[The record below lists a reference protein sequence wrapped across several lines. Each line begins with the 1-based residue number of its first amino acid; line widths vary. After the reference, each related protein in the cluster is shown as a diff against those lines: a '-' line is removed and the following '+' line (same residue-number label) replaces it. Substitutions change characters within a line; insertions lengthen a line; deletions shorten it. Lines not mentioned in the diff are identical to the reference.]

1 MQSTLNI
8 ILDGFPE
15 EYEGYLIRTDFRV
28 GMQISEA
35 LNDVDLAEP
44 EKLMTALRLLY
55 GNGIPTDTELAQSG
69 LRWFMSGGNVDDE
82 RVLGGSSCPDG
93 KPPTFDFEQDNRL
106 VYSAFRARYGIDLT
120 RERLHWF
127 AFLAMLGDIGGCS
140 LSDIIG
146 IRGADLSKLG
156 EAQRNEY
163 AKMQERYRIREKMSE
178 ADRARIAEFEEML
191 NG

>member
-1 MQSTLNI
+1 MYNVM
-8 ILDGFPE
+8 LDGFPD
-15 EYEGYLIRTDFRV
+15 EYEGYLIRTDFRI

-35 LNDVDLAEP
+35 LNDVNLAEP
-44 EKLMTALRLLY
+44 EKMVTALRLLY
-55 GNGIPTDTELAQSG
+55 GNGIPSDSSIAENG
-69 LRWFMSGGNVDDE
+69 LRWFMAGGNIDE
-82 RVLGGSSCPDG
+82 DHVSDG

-127 AFLAMLGDIGGCS
+127 AFLAMLGDLGGCS

-146 IRGADLSKLG
+146 IRGTDLSKLG
-156 EAQRNEY
+156 DEQRRQY
-163 AKMQERYRIREKMSE
+163 AVMQERYRIKPQISDVDKAIM
-178 ADRARIAEFEEML
+178 AEFEERL

>member
-1 MQSTLNI
+1 MLNI
-8 ILDGFPE
+8 ILDGFPD
-15 EYEGYLIRTDFRV
+15 EYEGYLIRTDFRI

-44 EKLMTALRLLY
+44 EKRITALRLLY
-55 GNGIPTDTELAQSG
+55 GNGIPSDSSIAESG
-69 LRWFMSGGNVDDE
+69 LRWFMSGGNPDE
-82 RVLGGSSCPDG
+82 DHVSDG

-127 AFLAMLGDIGGCS
+127 AFLAMLCDLGGCS

-146 IRGADLSKLG
+146 IRGTDLSKLG
-156 EAQRNEY
+156 DEQRRHY
-163 AKMQERYRIREKMSE
+163 AAMQERYRIKPQISE
-178 ADRARIAEFEEML
+178 ADKARIAEFEARL

>member
-1 MQSTLNI
+1 MLNI
-8 ILDGFPE
+8 ILDGFPD

-44 EKLMTALRLLY
+44 EKMMTALRLLY
-55 GNGIPTDTELAQSG
+55 GNGIPSDTELAESG
-69 LRWFMSGGNVDDE
+69 LRWFMSGGNVDEE
-82 RVLGGSSCPDG
+82 RVPDG

-106 VYSAFRARYGIDLT
+106 LYSAFRARYGIDLT
-120 RERLHWF
+120 RERLNWF
-127 AFLAMLGDIGGCS
+127 AFLAMLGDLGGCS

-146 IRGADLSKLG
+146 IRSTDLAKLG
-156 EAQRNEY
+156 KAQRNDY
-163 AKMQERYRIREKMSE
+163 AKMQERYRIKEKMTE
-178 ADRARIAEFEEML
+178 ADLARIAEFEEQL

>member
-8 ILDGFPE
+8 ILDGFPD

-28 GMQISEA
+28 GIQISEA

-55 GNGIPTDTELAQSG
+55 GNGIPTDMELAQSG

-82 RVLGGSSCPDG
+82 HIPDG

-146 IRGADLSKLG
+146 IRGTDLSKLG